1 MSGMANAKAGW
12 SDIARRLW
20 QPAAADPLATA
31 PWIDHPN
38 AAQLVSTAQIDD
50 EVRAAAMDLITK
62 GFTIIRG
69 AQDPALCA
77 QTITDYQRYC
87 AENADYVAQNKDSL
101 GRELR
106 LVNFHHYSDAA
117 LRLGANERIMRIL
130 DFAFGAEAAIYTSLT
145 FKFGTQQPVHRDT
158 PHFATWPDGYF
169 FGVWT
174 ALEDIAPEAGPLFY
188 YEAAH
193 HFEVDAAAIWGRVRQ
208 TMPHLSES
216 EQLHQALEIYNGEV
230 ISRAPS
236 NGVHRTAAMR
246 RGDVAI
252 WHPQTPHGGSPAS
265 DPMRSRWS
273 IVFHC
278 APKDKQVHQH
288 DSFFRHA
295 GAAEPPPRYGF
306 TEGHGRAVAL
316 AGGVAFM

>member
-1 MSGMANAKAGW
+1 MSGMASMKALW
-12 SDIARRLW
+12 SEVADRLRRPGPTDTLSSS
-20 QPAAADPLATA
+20 
-31 PWIDHPN
+31 PWINHPE
-38 AAQLVSTAQIDD
+38 AAQIVSTADIDD
-50 EVRAAAMDLITK
+50 EVRRATMELITK
-62 GFTIIRG
+62 GFTILRG
-69 AQDPALCA
+69 VQDPTLCA
-77 QTITDYQRYC
+77 AAIEDYQRYSV
-87 AENADYVAQNKDSL
+87 ENADYVAANKDSL

-117 LRLGANERIMRIL
+117 VRLGTNPRVMQIL
-130 DFAFGAEAAIYTSLT
+130 DFAFGAEAAVYTSLT

-193 HFEVDAAAIWGRVRQ
+193 HYEVDPAAIWRNVRE
-208 TMPHLSES
+208 TMPHLSEA
-216 EQLHQALEIYNGEV
+216 EQLRQALEIYNGEV
-230 ISRAPS
+230 IRRSPDH
-236 NGVHRTAAMR
+236 GVHRTAAMR

-252 WHPQTPHGGSPAS
+252 WHPQTPHGGMPAT

-295 GAAEPPPRYGF
+295 SGSEPPPRYGY
-306 TEGHGRAVAL
+306 TEAYGRAVAL